1 MPKGRKGNKGNK
13 SRKGSRKMKKQG
25 GGGLGGGW
33 GFTAAPFSGT
43 VNNPVAWT
51 SNGNCRMTDQR
62 PGFLTSGYTG
72 PKGLPGMSSLSGGG
86 GTRKNRKNRRG
97 YRKSR
102 RNKGGVSRRNRK
114 GYRKQAG
121 GRYGFGGVDGTVI
134 GPPWGAGLGPVS
146 HVPCEGSRSPIP
158 PSGADGQLNKIGSYL
173 WDGPK
178 GPIGQMGGAA
188 LNLSPASLGEAAG
201 SPALTEQ
208 TAGYTHLR
216 SGADIFPTA
225 AGTLSMVNA
234 PAAGR
239 FMNPACLKTGGG
251 RKGSRKAS
259 RKSKS
264 RKSGKSKNSRKNR
277 SRRN

>member
-1 MPKGRKGNKGNK
+1 MPKRSNRSKR
-13 SRKGSRKMKKQG
+13 SKGSKKVKRQG

-33 GFTAAPFSGT
+33 GFTAAPFGGT
-43 VNNPVAWT
+43 VNNPIAWT

-72 PKGLPGMSSLSGGG
+72 PKGLPGLSSMSGGA
-86 GTRKNRKNRRG
+86 TRKNRRG
-97 YRKSR
+97 YRKNSR
-102 RNKGGVSRRNRK
+102 KNRK
-114 GYRKQAG
+114 NRKQAG

-134 GPPWGAGLGPVS
+134 GPPWGAGLAATA
-146 HVPCEGSRSPIP
+146 HVPCEASRSPIP
-158 PSGADGQLNKIGSYL
+158 PSGADGTLNKIGSYL
-173 WDGPK
+173 WDAPHGPK
-178 GPIGQMGGAA
+178 SPIGQMGGAA
-188 LNLSPASLGEAAG
+188 LNLSPASLGEGTG
-201 SPALTEQ
+201 SPSLTEQ

-239 FMNPACLKTGGG
+239 FMNPACLKTGGRRRSG
-251 RKGSRKAS
+251 
-259 RKSKS
+259 KS
-264 RKSGKSKNSRKNR
+264 RKGRKNKGRKNSKKNR